1 MVCETITLMTFIFI
15 ARRISQNA
23 NEGNTNM
30 LENTQLTMKI
40 ALASLVGGIFLVMVQ
55 AYNLSVAKR
64 FLA

>member
-40 ALASLVGGIFLVMVQ
+40 ALASLVGGIFLVMV
-55 AYNLSVAKR
+55 
-64 FLA
+64 

>member
-15 ARRISQNA
+15 ARRISQNS

-40 ALASLVGGIFLVMVQ
+40 ALASLVGGIFLVMV
-55 AYNLSVAKR
+55 
-64 FLA
+64 